1 MNVREDPLNNGSAA
15 VAFTV
20 SRKLQRMS
28 GGTNW
33 CRSRSC
39 GMTSLHTGSTS
50 YYKHLTASLLPLLN
64 ININIIP
71 ILLTSSYYNAFLSNN
86 HYLLTV
92 VRRRS
97 SIRLPHSYSSG
108 HKCCK
113 SIRVG
118 VLATLDTTCGL
129 VRAWNCW

>member
-1 MNVREDPLNNGSAA
+1 MVREDPLNNGSAA

-20 SRKLQRMS
+20 SRKLQHMS

-39 GMTSLHTGSTS
+39 GMTSLHTSSTS
-50 YYKHLTASLLPLLN
+50 YYKHLDPSLLPLLN
-64 ININIIP
+64 INIITIH
-71 ILLTSSYYNAFLSNN
+71 LTSSHYNALLFNN
-86 HYLLTV
+86 HYPLTA

-97 SIRLPHSYSSG
+97 SIRLSHSYRSG

>member
-1 MNVREDPLNNGSAA
+1 MIVREDPLNNGSAA

-28 GGTNW
+28 GRTNW
-33 CRSRSC
+33 CISRSC
-39 GMTSLHTGSTS
+39 GMTSLHTSSTS
-50 YYKHLTASLLPLLN
+50 YYKHLNASLLPLLN
-64 ININIIP
+64 INIIT
-71 ILLTSSYYNAFLSNN
+71 ILLTSSHHNAVLSN
-86 HYLLTV
+86 HYALTA
-92 VRRRS
+92 VRKRS

>member
-1 MNVREDPLNNGSAA
+1 
-15 VAFTV
+15 
-20 SRKLQRMS
+20 
-28 GGTNW
+28 
-33 CRSRSC
+33 
-39 GMTSLHTGSTS
+39 MTSLHTSSTS

-64 ININIIP
+64 INIIP
-71 ILLTSSYYNAFLSNN
+71 ILLTLSHDNALLSNN

-97 SIRLPHSYSSG
+97 SIRLPHSYRSS

-118 VLATLDTTCGL
+118 VLATLDTTSGL
-129 VRAWNCW
+129 VRAWYCW